1 MVSSDLAQDEN
12 YMRRCI
18 ELGRAAS
25 RKGESPVGSLVVRD
39 GRVIAEASEG
49 TKGDFDVTAHAE
61 VLAIRGATHA
71 ARSTDLSGCTLY
83 TNVEP
88 CVLCSYAIRKTR
100 IDRVVIGVPT
110 SALGGL
116 SSTYPILRDTETSS
130 FGAPPAITQGV
141 LASEIEDLFKSH
153 KSGRTPQSKA

>member
-1 MVSSDLAQDEN
+1 VSSDLTQDEN

-49 TKGDFDVTAHAE
+49 TKRDFDVTAHAE
-61 VLAIRGATHA
+61 VLAIRGATRA

-100 IDRVVIGVPT
+100 IDRVVIGVST

-116 SSTYPILRDTETSS
+116 SSTYPILSDTEIPS

-141 LASEIEDLFKSH
+141 LASESEDLFRSH
-153 KSGRTPQSKA
+153 KSGRTHQSKA

>member
-1 MVSSDLAQDEN
+1 MTSSDLAQDEN

-25 RKGESPVGSLVVRD
+25 REGESPVGSLILRD

-49 TKGDFDVTAHAE
+49 TKRDFDVTAHAE
-61 VLAIRGATHA
+61 VLAIRDATRDT
-71 ARSTDLSGCTLY
+71 RSTDLSGCTLY

-100 IDRVVIGVPT
+100 IGRVVIGVPT
-110 SALGGL
+110 GALGGL
-116 SSTYPILRDTETSS
+116 SSSYPILRDTEIPS

-141 LASEIEDLFKSH
+141 LASDCQGLPS
-153 KSGRTPQSKA
+153 SRRN